1 MESISS
7 RVTSKGQVVIPK
19 KLREKY
25 GIRTATAIRWIE
37 KDQGILMVP
46 ESEDPIVAA
55 RGMLKGSGI
64 LKAFMKEKRRE
75 KQKEKKRIVILNQ
88 ENSI

>member
-1 MESISS
+1 METMLSK
-7 RVTSKGQVVIPK
+7 VTSKGQVVIPK
-19 KLREKY
+19 RLREKY
-25 GIRTATAIRWIE
+25 GIRSATAIRWIE

-64 LKAFMKEKRRE
+64 LKAYLKEKRLE
-75 KQKEKKRIVILNQ
+75 KQRENKRVAR
-88 ENSI
+88 SK

>member
-1 MESISS
+1 MKTISS
-7 RVTSKGQVVIPK
+7 KVTSKGQVVIPK

-25 GIRTATAIRWIE
+25 GIRSATSIRWIE
-37 KDQGILMVP
+37 KDHGILLVP

-64 LKAFMKEKRRE
+64 LKTYLKEKRLE
-75 KQKEKKRIVILNQ
+75 KQRENQRVARIK
-88 ENSI
+88 

>member
-1 MESISS
+1 METISS

-19 KLREKY
+19 RLREKY
-25 GIRTATAIRWIE
+25 GICPVTAIRWIE

-64 LKAFMKEKRRE
+64 LKAYLKEKRLE
-75 KQKEKKRIVILNQ
+75 KQKENKRVAKIK
-88 ENSI
+88 

>member
-1 MESISS
+1 METISS

-25 GIRTATAIRWIE
+25 GLCSATVIRWIE
-37 KDQGILMVP
+37 KEQGILMVP

-64 LKAFMKEKRRE
+64 LKAYLKEKRLE
-75 KQKEKKRIVILNQ
+75 KQRENKRVAKI
-88 ENSI
+88 E

>member
-1 MESISS
+1 METVSS
-7 RVTSKGQVVIPK
+7 KVTSKGQVVIPK

-64 LKAFMKEKRRE
+64 LKAYLKEKRLE
-75 KQKEKKRIVILNQ
+75 KQR
-88 ENSI
+88 ENTTIAGTK